1 MQKKI
6 IALAIA
12 GLSSAAFAQST
23 VTISGMLDIG
33 AYNNTKNTSAAGV
46 TTKSVKYG
54 SASGSATT
62 NVTFT
67 ATEDL
72 GGGMKAGALMET
84 DPTAGSSNMFANG
97 NFSGGLFNSQNY
109 LFLNTKFGDFKAG
122 LFNNAGLTP
131 NVTSQPFGTGMGGG
145 YGGNFQRLGG
155 GGILNGGEGR
165 RSIRTDNQIQYT
177 TPSFSGFTASL
188 GLHNGNADANA
199 INVAADDQ
207 QQIGLNYNNG
217 PINVSFTND
226 VVKGKGA
233 TAASAA
239 ACVNNTTGAVT
250 AAAACGAGTTT
261 ILGFQTVGN
270 GVKVTNNMLG
280 ANYTWGPITGYY
292 GYTSSKNTTS
302 PATIDSKSHN
312 IAAKYMMGS
321 WSFMANIL
329 KDNDSSAADADRKLT
344 GLGVDYA
351 LSKRTA
357 AYLRYE
363 KWDNNTN
370 VTDNDGV
377 AYQIGMRHSF

>member
-1 MQKKI
+1 MQKK
-6 IALAIA
+6 L
-12 GLSSAAFAQST
+12 
-23 VTISGMLDIG
+23 ISGLVDIG

-54 SASGSATT
+54 SSSGSATT

-72 GGGMKAGALMET
+72 GGGMKAGAVMET
-84 DPTAGSSNMFANG
+84 DPTAGSSNMLANG
-97 NFSGGLFNSQNY
+97 ASNGGLFNSQNY
-109 LFLNTKFGDFKAG
+109 LFLTTNFGEFKAG

-131 NVTSQPFGTGMGGG
+131 NTTSQPFGTGMAGG

-165 RSIRTDNQIQYT
+165 RSIRTDNQIQYM

-188 GLHNGNADANA
+188 GLHNGSSDAGSMNAAS
-199 INVAADDQ
+199 DDQ

-217 PINVSFTND
+217 PINASFTND
-226 VVKGKGA
+226 VVKGKSA
-233 TAASAA
+233 TAGSAA
-239 ACVNNTTGAVT
+239 ACIDNVTGVLT
-250 AAAACGAGTTT
+250 SVAACPAGTTT
-261 ILGFQTVGN
+261 LIGFQTVGN
-270 GVKVTNNMLG
+270 GNRVTNNMFG
-280 ANYTWGPITGYY
+280 ANYTWGPVTGYY
-292 GYTSSKNTTS
+292 GYTSTKKSND
-302 PATIDSKSHN
+302 TINSVSQN
-312 IAAKYMMGS
+312 IAIKYNIGA
-321 WSFMANIL
+321 WSLAANFL
-329 KDNDSSAADADRKLT
+329 RDNDKTVTDADRKLT
-344 GLGVDYA
+344 GLGVDYT

-370 VTDNDGV
+370 AANNDGT